1 MPLYPLVSFS
11 IGLKSKAYYSL
22 FFGQNGSSF
31 TAILIYVDDMLVTR
45 NDMNEIQKVKKL
57 LNTQFHMK
65 DMGALGYFLDLEVSR
80 TDQGISVSQKK
91 YTLDFLMESGLQD
104 TKVLK
109 LSLD

>member
-1 MPLYPLVSFS
+1 
-11 IGLKSKAYYSL
+11 
-22 FFGQNGSSF
+22 
-31 TAILIYVDDMLVTR
+31 
-45 NDMNEIQKVKKL
+45 MNEIQKVKKL

-109 LSLD
+109 LSLDQHVKLTHDSGYLLQEQEKYRRIIGKLIYLTFTRSDISFSGQLLS